1 MIAQSLYRMA
11 YVSTASKQFSCTELI
26 NFLQPA
32 RKRNL
37 LAGITGLLLYK
48 GGQIMEVLEG
58 LEENTNKAFAR
69 ICQLPEHH
77 GIILLIKEYMD
88 QRQFTDWYMA
98 FEMSPGLNIPGY
110 SEFLNTSLTN
120 DLLSFPLSRCTKLLH
135 LLKVNIH

>member
-11 YVSTASKQFSCTELI
+11 YVSTASKQFS
-26 NFLQPA
+26 
-32 RKRNL
+32 
-37 LAGITGLLLYK
+37 
-48 GGQIMEVLEG
+48 
-58 LEENTNKAFAR
+58 AR